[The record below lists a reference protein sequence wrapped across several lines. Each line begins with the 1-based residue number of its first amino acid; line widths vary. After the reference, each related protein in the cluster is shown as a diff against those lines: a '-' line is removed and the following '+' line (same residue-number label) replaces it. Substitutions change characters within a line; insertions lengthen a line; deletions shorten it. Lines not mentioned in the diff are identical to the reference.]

1 MYFCIDYSLYF
12 TVNNNNYCYEICV
25 HICVLSIVIVYKYYE
40 YQRTN
45 SFFIRFEFDL
55 FIYLVV

>member
-1 MYFCIDYSLYF
+1 MYFCKDYNIIYF
-12 TVNNNNYCYEICV
+12 TVYNSNYCYEICV
-25 HICVLSIVIVYKYYE
+25 HKSIVIVYKYYV
-40 YQRTN
+40 YQQTI